1 MNDDESGTIRE
12 IPCEE
17 NRQNRLEDF
26 IAQGLNIDE
35 IDALISYKNLLIFY
49 PLLNELTKVSENDFL
64 IRISIVGEMARS
76 EYTSWD
82 KITFDRV
89 FSWLRSEKREYLI
102 GSLRNNQWLEYD
114 RDKGYY
120 LTAHGRTVNSIL
132 SLLTGLSQR
141 PEDYGI
147 EVSGLEYCINMGI
160 DPSQVIGGLRSKLEE
175 ITRRMEEALN
185 SHSQVIILEARE
197 ELDLCLKWSEKTR
210 EVLSKIDTRAPINLI
225 EVHSIHRNLSLLHN
239 YRSELER
246 SLTDI
251 GRQFISL
258 EGGITLIDLTDY
270 LMKTKISELGEVA
283 REAVS
288 LPIKKP
294 VFLMEDGLMSSTE
307 AILMRDIIEEMDVG
321 WGNPEFPMEMTPV
334 IEEENYLKPFFE
346 DLKEILESGLPKHL
360 VEIVPRD
367 SKEISFYRLS
377 MLPLIG
383 EGRDNDERKTTSSQI
398 KNLPLDVRINDA
410 DMVQVDSQYIY
421 AISDGKISLIHEKG
435 GKKDG

>member
-1 MNDDESGTIRE
+1 MSEGENSTIRE

-26 IAQGLNIDE
+26 IAQGLKIDD
-35 IDALISYKNLLIFY
+35 IDAIINYKNLLIFY

-76 EYTSWD
+76 DHTYWD
-82 KITFDRV
+82 KDTLDRV
-89 FSWLRSEKREYLI
+89 FSWLRQEKREYLI
-102 GSLRNNQWLEYD
+102 SSLRNNQWLEYD

-132 SLLTGLSQR
+132 NLLTGLSQR

-160 DPSQVIGGLRSKLEE
+160 DPSLVIGGLRSKLEE
-175 ITRRMEEALN
+175 ITGRMEEALS
-185 SHSQVIILEARE
+185 SHSQVIILEAQD

-210 EVLSKIDTRAPINLI
+210 EVLSKIDTSDSRNLI
-225 EVHSIHRNLSLLHN
+225 EVNSIHYNLSFLHN
-239 YRSELER
+239 YRSELQR

-258 EGGITLIDLTDY
+258 EGGITLIDITDY
-270 LMKTKISELGEVA
+270 LMKTNISEIGEVA

-294 VFLMEDGLMSSTE
+294 IFLLEDGLISSTE
-307 AILMRDIIEEMDVG
+307 AVIMRDIIEEKDEG
-321 WGNPEFPMEMTPV
+321 WGFPEFPMEMTPDV
-334 IEEENYLKPFFE
+334 EEEISLKSLLGDLE
-346 DLKEILESGLPKHL
+346 DILESGSPKHL
-360 VEIVPRD
+360 VEVVPKD
-367 SKEISFYRLS
+367 GKEISFYRLS

-383 EGRDNDERKTTSSQI
+383 EGREGEERKTISSQF
-398 KNLPLDVRINDA
+398 KNLPLNVKIESK
-410 DMVQVDSQYIY
+410 DMIQVNSQYIHE
-421 AISDGKISLIHEKG
+421 ISDGKIYLINKKE

>member
-1 MNDDESGTIRE
+1 MNDDENGTIRE
-12 IPCEE
+12 IPYEE

-26 IAQGLNIDE
+26 IAQGLKIDD

-76 EYTSWD
+76 KHTYWD
-82 KITFDRV
+82 KSTLDRI
-89 FSWLRSEKREYLI
+89 FSWLRQEKREYLI
-102 GSLRNNQWLEYD
+102 SSLRNNQWLEYD

-120 LTAHGRTVNSIL
+120 LTDYGRTVNSIL
-132 SLLTGLSQR
+132 NLLTGLSQR

-160 DPSQVIGGLRSKLEE
+160 DPSLVLGGLRSKLEE
-175 ITRRMEEALN
+175 ITKRMEEALS

-210 EVLSKIDTRAPINLI
+210 EVLSKIDTRDPINLI
-225 EVHSIHRNLSLLHN
+225 EVNSIHHNLSLLHN
-239 YRSELER
+239 YRSELQR

-258 EGGITLIDLTDY
+258 KGGITLIDITDY

-283 REAVS
+283 RGAVS

-294 VFLMEDGLMSSTE
+294 IFLFEDGLISSTE
-307 AILMRDIIEEMDVG
+307 AILIRDIIEEKDEG
-321 WGNPEFPMEMTPV
+321 WGSPEFPMEMPPV
-334 IEEENYLKPFFE
+334 VEEEISLKPLLE
-346 DLKEILESGLPKHL
+346 DLEEILKSGSPKHL
-360 VEIVPRD
+360 VEVVPRD

-383 EGRDNDERKTTSSQI
+383 EGREGEERKTISSQI
-398 KNLPLDVRINDA
+398 KNLPLDVRVEGE
-410 DMVQVDSQYIY
+410 DMVQADSQYIY
-421 AISDGKISLIHEKG
+421 AISDGKIFLIHEKG
-435 GKKDG
+435 GEKDG